1 VETTYRWRFDASGDY
16 RSSRSPTTRVTIAQP
31 PQETVTG
38 IDVVIEDGNDDQIY
52 DGQTATFRGTL
63 TVDGA
68 PKYNRTL
75 VLEASTDGGATWTQV
90 VSQAT
95 NIHGQVIVTRSPRT
109 TARYRWRFPGA
120 GSFLLPST
128 SPERTLTVTPRTAT
142 ALTASAVATTID
154 SGERA
159 QLKVLLTAAGQP
171 LVGAA
176 VTLQRS
182 VPGTGEWG
190 DVLTATTGS
199 DGRAALSVAQEENT
213 AYRWTYAGTVSRLPA
228 TSSGVVVQSRFVV
241 QVTSVVPPTSAPGRL
256 RVLGRV
262 TPYTGAPVRLMRP
275 GGLSGAFEVA
285 RATLRTDGTFT
296 IFATLENA
304 GTYSFFVEVGPDL
317 QNAKGRT
324 PSFTVVV
331 PGS

>member
-1 VETTYRWRFDASGDY
+1 
-16 RSSRSPTTRVTIAQP
+16 
-31 PQETVTG
+31 
-38 IDVVIEDGNDDQIY
+38 
-52 DGQTATFRGTL
+52 
-63 TVDGA
+63 
-68 PKYNRTL
+68 
-75 VLEASTDGGATWTQV
+75 
-90 VSQAT
+90 
-95 NIHGQVIVTRSPRT
+95 
-109 TARYRWRFPGA
+109 
-120 GSFLLPST
+120 
-128 SPERTLTVTPRTAT
+128 
-142 ALTASAVATTID
+142 
-154 SGERA
+154 
-159 QLKVLLTAAGQP
+159 
-171 LVGAA
+171 
-176 VTLQRS
+176 
-182 VPGTGEWG
+182 
-190 DVLTATTGS
+190 
-199 DGRAALSVAQEENT
+199 
-213 AYRWTYAGTVSRLPA
+213 VSRLPA